1 MCQESYLFTDP
12 LCFYHY
18 FIYFYYKYQKMRLLK
33 YLLWLIIGL
42 AGLFLIFLTYSTID
56 NYTPPP
62 EEIVFTSEQQ
72 KPISDSVF
80 SMVTW
85 NIGYAGLDNSM
96 DFFYDGGKNVRPE
109 KEAVQRNLEN
119 ILQTLDMFKGYDFI
133 LLQEV
138 DIRSKRSYRAD
149 MVEKIAGIFQGYSS
163 MFGKNYD
170 VAFVP
175 LPLKEPMGKVVS
187 GIQTLSQQ
195 APAEAV
201 RHSFPGNYAWPTS
214 LFMLDRCFLV
224 SRHPL
229 AAGKEL
235 VVINTHNSAY
245 DDGSLRQ
252 QQMDYMKD
260 FLIAEYAEGNY
271 VVAGGDW
278 NQCPAGFVPAFNGEV
293 FDRDALTFIEEGYP
307 AASWTWAY
315 DAAIPTNRRVMIPY
329 SRGETPTTVIDFFLL
344 SPNIELITTSGIDLE
359 FASSDHHP
367 VIMNFKLQPQ

>member
-1 MCQESYLFTDP
+1 
-12 LCFYHY
+12 
-18 FIYFYYKYQKMRLLK
+18 MRLLK

-42 AGLFLIFLTYSTID
+42 AGLFLFFLTYSTID

-72 KPISDSVF
+72 KPIADSVF

-85 NIGYAGLDNSM
+85 NIGYAGLDSSM

-109 KEAVQRNLEN
+109 KEDVKRNLDK

-138 DIRSKRSYRAD
+138 DVRSKRSYRTN
-149 MVEKIAGIFQGYSS
+149 MLKKISGSFQGYSS
-163 MFGKNYD
+163 LFGKNYD

-187 GIQTLSQQ
+187 GLQTLSRQT
-195 APAEAV
+195 PAEAV

-229 AAGKEL
+229 ASGKEL
-235 VVINTHNSAY
+235 VIVNTHNSAY

-252 QQMDYMKD
+252 QQMDYLKD
-260 FLIAEYAEGNY
+260 FLLAEYSGGNY
-271 VVAGGDW
+271 VVVGGDW
-278 NQCPAGFVPAFNGEV
+278 NQCPAGFIPAFNGEV
-293 FDRDALTFIEEGYP
+293 FDRDELTFIEEGYP

-329 SRGETPTTVIDFFLL
+329 TRGKTPTTVIDFFLL
-344 SPNIELITTSGIDLE
+344 SPNIELIATSGIDIE
-359 FASSDHHP
+359 FTPSDHQP
-367 VIMNFKLQPQ
+367 VIMSFKLQHQ